1 MASSFT
7 PSTRRPQRKGN
18 NEGRRARTE
27 PRRRPLRHADKL
39 VNHVRRRHSTLR
51 ELQRRAHVRAQT
63 LRAEDL
69 DRLVGRVSVLPTQT
83 KQPGQAEGVVA
94 VEMRHKD
101 RFDLA
106 RLYEGG
112 PLRLDLGRLAGVEQ
126 VGRAVVA

>member
-39 VNHVRRRHSTLR
+39 VDDVRRRHSTLR
-51 ELQRRAHVRAQT
+51 ELERSAHVRPQT
-63 LRAEDL
+63 LWAEDL

-83 KQPGQAEGVVA
+83 KQPGQAEGVVP
-94 VEMRHKD
+94 VQVRDEY

-106 RLYEGG
+106 WLY
-112 PLRLDLGRLAGVEQ
+112 
-126 VGRAVVA
+126 